1 MLQFVAVRG
10 SALQC
15 GIVCAVRCSVSQ
27 RVAVRCCVSQCVA
40 VRRGASQCVA
50 VRCSALQCIAVY
62 YSVLQCVAV
71 CCSALRD
78 IAVDGSDPT
87 KFSEVSVLQ
96 NFACAMTAELIFQNF
111 NLTRT
116 PLWWMHM
123 ALQCVAVRCSVL

>member
-1 MLQFVAVRG
+1 ML
-10 SALQC
+10 
-15 GIVCAVRCSVSQ
+15 
-27 RVAVRCCVSQCVA
+27 QCVA
-40 VRRGASQCVA
+40 VVAVCCSELQCVSMH
-50 VRCSALQCIAVY
+50 CSKFQCIAICCSVLQCVVVCSNVMQY
-62 YSVLQCVAV
+62 VAVCCRVLQCVAV